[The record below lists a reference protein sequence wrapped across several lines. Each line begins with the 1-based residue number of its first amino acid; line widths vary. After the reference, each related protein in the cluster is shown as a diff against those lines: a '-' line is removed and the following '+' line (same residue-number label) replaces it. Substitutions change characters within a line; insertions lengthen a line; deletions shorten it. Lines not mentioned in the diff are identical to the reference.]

1 MNKFQYKGESKQYM
15 QNNLSIIEKLIICIV
30 NIFLDVEE
38 VIMMRKNQAL
48 FIKEI
53 SIYIWRALWCLILKW
68 SVGTLS

>member
-15 QNNLSIIEKLIICIV
+15 QNNLSIIEKLIICIF

-38 VIMMRKNQAL
+38 VIMVRKNQAL

-53 SIYIWRALWCLILKW
+53 SIYIWRAL
-68 SVGTLS
+68 

>member
-15 QNNLSIIEKLIICIV
+15 QNNLSIIEKLINCIV

-53 SIYIWRALWCLILKW
+53 SIYIWRALCCLILK
-68 SVGTLS
+68 

>member
-38 VIMMRKNQAL
+38 VIMMRKNQTL

-53 SIYIWRALWCLILKW
+53 SIYIWRAL
-68 SVGTLS
+68 

>member
-53 SIYIWRALWCLILKW
+53 SIYIWRAL
-68 SVGTLS
+68 